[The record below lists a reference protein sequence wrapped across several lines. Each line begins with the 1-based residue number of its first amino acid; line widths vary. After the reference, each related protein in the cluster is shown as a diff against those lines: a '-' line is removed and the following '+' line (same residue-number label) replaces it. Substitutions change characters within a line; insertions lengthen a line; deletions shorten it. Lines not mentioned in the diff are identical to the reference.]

1 MCTSPTTTPHISKT
15 KASKQTFTDTL
26 KEFPNQKKRNWTERL
41 DTIVKSKQILQML
54 KVNRLI

>member
-26 KEFPNQKKRNWTERL
+26 KEFPNQKKEKLNRTFGYN
-41 DTIVKSKQILQML
+41 SK
-54 KVNRLI
+54 K